1 MRFCRLKK
9 KTVSETQSAGAFTNA
24 SYSIAGSL
32 APPSICVFSWNYF
45 TAALDCTFS
54 QNLNFPLIKPCS
66 LFVFLGHPGW
76 DRCPQWHLQERRR
89 EQVEDGQSA
98 GQLRGGRV
106 PPAQAGWHES
116 TMERPEDQIRQ
127 HQVSKSSQLNLLTF
141 AFSSLLGHGCQ
152 IAVFCPFA
160 ALKLRR
166 KKDILA

>member
-1 MRFCRLKK
+1 MSLKK
-9 KTVSETQSAGAFTNA
+9 SLCDTIQRNFRFTC
-24 SYSIAGSL
+24 SQLSHPFFVIRMM
-32 APPSICVFSWNYF
+32 WNYF
-45 TAALDCTFS
+45 IAALDCTFS

-76 DRCPQWHLQERRR
+76 DRRPQWHLQERRG

-152 IAVFCPFA
+152 IAVF
-160 ALKLRR
+160 ALL
-166 KKDILA
+166 LL